1 MPRFPRFLRA
11 IAVIALLGL
20 QESQAV
26 PAKPGWLDGQADGQ
40 PFRFRLV
47 GDEFCHWAVDEEGAT
62 LVQDTAGRWCFA
74 RRAPEGSLAPGQ
86 PYVPGGAAPAEA
98 LGLAPDP
105 AWLSGH
111 VGGMRALRDG
121 RRDATRERV
130 EGTWNLVVLL
140 IRYPDQSPQV
150 EPGSFD
156 AMMNQPGWH
165 GTGSFD
171 DFFQTLSH
179 GRFGTDSDIFGWYT
193 AQHPHDYYGYNQG
206 WERSQELVREAVLA
220 ADGEVDFSQYDNDG
234 NGVVDALLVVH
245 TGQGAEEGN
254 DNNIW
259 SHRWGLWGQELE
271 LDGVAINDYTMQ
283 PELQGQAQ
291 SAIGVYVHEF
301 GHALNL
307 PDLYDTD
314 YSSSGVGTWCVMSG
328 GSWGGGAGGNAHTP
342 VSLSAYCRDQL
353 GWTTTRTVDVELLDH
368 PLPAAH
374 LSDEIIRLDL
384 PGHPQQY
391 FLVENRRLAA
401 WDIHQPAEGLHVWH
415 VDEAQWGN
423 EDENHFLVDPEQADG
438 MRHLNQGMGAD
449 AADLFPGST
458 GNRHFDAFSQ
468 PSSMPYGGLG
478 SPVIITAIGDPA
490 DSLRA
495 SYFQQFTHQDLL
507 CRAVEVVADDDGD
520 GVAEAGET
528 IQLRLTLENRGAA
541 VDSLWLS
548 LEAVAGITPLEAGLA
563 QGAVA
568 AGETFQTAALGLLL
582 DADLPTG
589 RLALALESRDPAGWQ
604 TDAPFELQ
612 VGRGS
617 LLLALDGVEAD
628 LAVWY
633 ESALAA
639 GGHTVERRM
648 VAPDAPPADLAA
660 YGRVIW
666 VTATAQDPLS
676 TQEIQA
682 LRTYVEDGGH
692 LLLSGQ
698 RLLEGLDE
706 NGLAFLG
713 ADPGPS
719 WASMPRVKGL
729 TSGGLLE
736 DAESLLLVGAAG
748 AWNQVLPTTTLLP
761 RPDAVATGRWSTS
774 SHVSMVRRS
783 PGAGRLLV
791 AGFSLE
797 AVHAG
802 AGLVTLGE
810 FLGRALLWLD
820 EGVETDV
827 EPPATA
833 SRPDSP
839 WLAAH
844 PNPFNPSTVLEL
856 HVPRR
861 EELTL
866 AIWNLAGQRVREQPL
881 GVLAE
886 GRHTLPLDL
895 AGQASGVYL
904 ATLHDRHGMRAAA
917 RLLLLK

>member
-1 MPRFPRFLRA
+1 MPRFARLLCA
-11 IAVIALLGL
+11 LAVTSLLGIH
-20 QESQAV
+20 ESLAV
-26 PAKPGWLDGQADGQ
+26 PAKPGWLEGQAQGQ
-40 PFRFRLV
+40 AFRFRLV
-47 GDEFCHWAVDEEGAT
+47 GDEFCHWAVDEAGAT
-62 LVQDTAGRWCFA
+62 LLQGPDGGWRYA
-74 RRAPEGSLAPGQ
+74 RRAPEGFLTPGD
-86 PYVPGGAAPAEA
+86 PYRPGTPAPAEA
-98 LGLAPDP
+98 RDLVPDP
-105 AWLSGH
+105 RWLRDH
-111 VGGMRALRDG
+111 VGGLRALRDG
-121 RRDATRERV
+121 RRDAARERV
-130 EGTWNLVVLL
+130 EGTWNLLVLL

-150 EPGSFD
+150 EPGSFE
-156 AMMNQPGWH
+156 AMMDQPGWH

-171 DFFQTLSH
+171 DFYQTLSH
-179 GRFGTDSDIFGWYT
+179 GRFGTESDIFGWYT
-193 AQHPHDYYGYNQG
+193 AQHPHDHYGYNQG
-206 WERSQELVREAVLA
+206 WERAQELVREAVLA

-254 DNNIW
+254 DSNIW
-259 SHRWGLWGQELE
+259 SHRWALWGQELE
-271 LDGVAINDYTMQ
+271 LDGVTISDYTMQ

-301 GHALNL
+301 GHALGL

-342 VSLSAYCRDQL
+342 VSFSAYCRDQL

-368 PLPAAH
+368 PLPALH
-374 LSDEIIRLDL
+374 LSDEIIRLNL

-423 EDENHFLVDPEQADG
+423 EDENHFLVDLEQADG
-438 MRHLNQGMGAD
+438 MRHLNQGMSADGAD
-449 AADLFPGST
+449 LYPGST

-495 SYFQQFTHQDLL
+495 SFFQQFTHQDLV
-507 CRAVEVVADDDGD
+507 CQAVEVLTDDDGD

-528 IQLRLTLENRGAA
+528 LSLRLILENRGAT
-541 VDSLWLS
+541 VDSLWLA
-548 LEAVAGITPLEAGLA
+548 LGEAAGVTPLETGLA
-563 QGAVA
+563 HGAVA
-568 AGETFQTAALGLLL
+568 AGETFATAAFGVLL

-589 RLALALESRDPAGWQ
+589 RLPLVLESRDPAGWQ
-604 TDAPFELQ
+604 AQASFELQ

-617 LLLALDGVEAD
+617 LLLALDGAD
-628 LAVWY
+628 PELAVWY
-633 ESALAA
+633 EQALASS
-639 GGHTVERRM
+639 GHTVERRV
-648 VAPDAPPADLAA
+648 VAEGLPPADLAA

-666 VTATAQDPLS
+666 VTATADEPLAAE
-676 TQEIQA
+676 EIQA
-682 LRTYVEDGGH
+682 LRSYVEDGGH
-692 LLLSGQ
+692 LLVSGQ
-698 RLLEGLDE
+698 RLLEGQEED
-706 NGLAFLG
+706 GLAFLG

-729 TSGGLLE
+729 GSGGLLE

-820 EGVETDV
+820 EGVETGLGP
-827 EPPATA
+827 EAGA
-833 SRPDSP
+833 ARPDSP
-839 WLAAH
+839 RLAAH
-844 PNPFNPSTVLEL
+844 PNPFNPATRLEL
-856 HVPRR
+856 ELARR

-866 AIWNLAGQRVREQPL
+866 AVWNLAGQRVLERPL
-881 GVLAE
+881 GALPA
-886 GRHTLPLDL
+886 GRHQLTLEL

-904 ATLHDRHGMRAAA
+904 ATLHGPQGVRAAT